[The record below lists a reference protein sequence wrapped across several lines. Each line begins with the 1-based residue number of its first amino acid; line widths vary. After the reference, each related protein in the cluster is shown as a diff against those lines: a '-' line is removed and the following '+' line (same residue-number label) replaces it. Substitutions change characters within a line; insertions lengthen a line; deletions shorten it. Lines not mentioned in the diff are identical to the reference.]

1 MLNMAAT
8 MVIVI
13 TVVDI
18 SILGPEHVSAA
29 SLRDLEILEC
39 ITLDRDLDVGL
50 RWTLVERRMVNR
62 SLRGEK

>member
-1 MLNMAAT
+1 MAAT
-8 MVIVI
+8 MVTAG
-13 TVVDI
+13 TVEDM
-18 SILGPEHVSAA
+18 SILTPEHVIAA

>member
-1 MLNMAAT
+1 MAAT
-8 MVIVI
+8 TATTD
-13 TVVDI
+13 TVEDI
-18 SILGPEHVSAA
+18 SILVPERVIAA
-29 SLRDLEILEC
+29 SLQDLEILEC